1 MQILS
6 DDTQQQIHTVTV
18 RVADTNTSTATAE
31 AVTQILSL
39 ADNFSEVFAANES

>member
-6 DDTQQQIHTVTV
+6 DDTQQQIHTVTA
-18 RVADTNTSTATAE
+18 RVAVTDIATATAE

-39 ADNFSEVFAANES
+39 SDNFSEVFAANES